1 MQSNQRPLTGDPY
14 QRAPYNPQGFGSN
27 AQRPLVMSSQN
38 PLGQN
43 SQPRLAPFDA
53 RLSNQNIPVEQAR
66 IRAHSPLK
74 ISPGFDINTQSTNL
88 TNSAQQPGQL
98 RRPMS
103 QIPTQSRGYG
113 SNLNETGSISN
124 YDRKGVSPNLVGNKS
139 IGNFQ
144 RFDKEALRDQISLR
158 NKNVKELAI
167 NKKFFE
173 ETLNKKN
180 AEFKEKIRADLK
192 AKIFD
197 KVLKSNL
204 HYIYKHYENV
214 RSNINRQEALKVL
227 NINIAKQNVEVKTT
241 RSEIADME
249 KNNRVYEQR
258 LLESANKIGLIKA
271 TPELVENI
279 SKVDIEA
286 KIAEL
291 NIENQDIE
299 KNLGA
304 LKQWKDKQLYDLKF
318 KHEIKGRRL
327 MEEKAIRLALQYVD
341 PSDPEQVAL
350 KHQVEVM
357 LKEIDLKNQSRKA
370 SEVYKLQAKRDKLAK
385 ELELLKFSKV

>member
-1 MQSNQRPLTGDPY
+1 MQPNQRPLTGDPY
-14 QRAPYNPQGFGSN
+14 SRAPYNPQGFSSN
-27 AQRPLVMSSQN
+27 AQRPLLISSQN

-43 SQPRLAPFDA
+43 SQPRLAPFDG
-53 RLSNQNIPVEQAR
+53 RLSNQNVPVEQAR
-66 IRAHSPLK
+66 VRAHSPLK
-74 ISPGFDINTQSTNL
+74 ISPAFDINNPTNP
-88 TNSAQQPGQL
+88 TNIVQQQGQI

-144 RFDKEALRDQISLR
+144 RLDKETLRDQISVR
-158 NKNVKELAI
+158 NKNVKELTN

-173 ETLNKKN
+173 ETLNRKN

-214 RSNINRQEALKVL
+214 RSNVNRQEALKVL
-227 NINIAKQNVEVKTT
+227 NNNIAKQNAEVQTT
-241 RSEIADME
+241 RAEIAEME

-271 TPELVENI
+271 NPELVENI
-279 SKVDIEA
+279 TKEDIES

-291 NIENQDIE
+291 NIENQEIE

-370 SEVYKLQAKRDKLAK
+370 SEVYKLQSKRDKLAK

>member
-1 MQSNQRPLTGDPY
+1 MN
-14 QRAPYNPQGFGSN
+14 
-27 AQRPLVMSSQN
+27 
-38 PLGQN
+38 
-43 SQPRLAPFDA
+43 
-53 RLSNQNIPVEQAR
+53 NQN
-66 IRAHSPLK
+66 
-74 ISPGFDINTQSTNL
+74 GL
-88 TNSAQQPGQL
+88 TNTTQQPGQI

-144 RFDKEALRDQISLR
+144 RLDKETLRDQISVR
-158 NKNVKELAI
+158 NKNVKELTN

-173 ETLNKKN
+173 ETLNRKN

-214 RSNINRQEALKVL
+214 RSNVNRQEALKVL
-227 NINIAKQNVEVKTT
+227 NNNIAKQNAEVQNT
-241 RSEIADME
+241 RAEIAEME
-249 KNNRVYEQR
+249 KHNRVYEQR

-271 TPELVENI
+271 NPELVENI
-279 SKVDIEA
+279 TKEDIES

-291 NIENQDIE
+291 NIENQEIE

-370 SEVYKLQAKRDKLAK
+370 SEAYKLQSKRDKLAK